1 MLFWDVD
8 SFMDSVGNP
17 CLTPQITTLLISAH
31 LWQNNPMSR
40 WQKFFI
46 MIALGLAAGLVYGWV
61 ISPVEYTNTTP
72 DTLRAD
78 YRRDYVL
85 MAAEVFHANQNL
97 NQAARRLG
105 ILGSEH
111 PARIAAQALN
121 YAQQANFPE
130 SDLALLQ
137 SLATALQTWQ
147 PVSGGGSP

>member
-1 MLFWDVD
+1 
-8 SFMDSVGNP
+8 
-17 CLTPQITTLLISAH
+17 
-31 LWQNNPMSR
+31 MSR

-46 MIALGLAAGLVYGWV
+46 MIAVGLAAGLVYGWV

-78 YRRDYVL
+78 YRSDYVL
-85 MAAEVFHANQNL
+85 MVAEVFHADQNVD
-97 NQAARRLG
+97 QAARRLG
-105 ILGSEH
+105 ILGSDP

-130 SDLALLQ
+130 SGLALLQ

-147 PVSGGGSP
+147 PVLRSTYSAGGGLP

>member
-1 MLFWDVD
+1 
-8 SFMDSVGNP
+8 
-17 CLTPQITTLLISAH
+17 
-31 LWQNNPMSR
+31 MSR

-85 MAAEVFHANQNL
+85 MAAEVFNADQNL
-97 NQAARRLG
+97 DQAARRLG

-111 PARIAAQALN
+111 PARIATQALN

-147 PVSGGGSP
+147 PVLHSTYSAGGGSP